1 MKVENGHNVKVHYVG
16 TLNDGSEFDSS
27 HNRGEA
33 LEFEVGSGKMI
44 RGFDAAL
51 VGMTVGESK
60 KVTLAPE
67 QAYGDRI
74 EEAIQTVPKTTF
86 PPEFTLE
93 EGQVVRGAN
102 KAGQPMMAIIAQL
115 NKDDV
120 VLDLNHPLAGKE
132 LNFEIE
138 LVDIQQ

>member
-16 TLNDGSEFDSS
+16 TLNDGSEFDNS
-27 HNRGEA
+27 HNRGET
-33 LEFEVGSGKMI
+33 LDFEVGSGKMI
-44 RGFDAAL
+44 KGFDEAL
-51 VGMTVGESK
+51 IGMTVGESK
-60 KVTLAPE
+60 NVTLSPE
-67 QAYGDRI
+67 KAYGDRI
-74 EEAIQTVPKTTF
+74 EEAMQVVPKTTF

-102 KAGQPMMAIIAQL
+102 KAGAPMMAIIAELQ
-115 NKDDV
+115 KDDV

-138 LVDIQQ
+138 LIDIQQ

>member
-16 TLNDGSEFDSS
+16 TLEDGSEFDNS
-27 HNRGEA
+27 HNRGET
-33 LEFEVGSGKMI
+33 LEFEVGAGKMI
-44 RGFDAAL
+44 KGFDSAL

-60 KVTLAPE
+60 KITLSPD
-67 QAYGDRI
+67 QAYGERI
-74 EEAIQTVPKTTF
+74 EEAMQTVPKTTF
-86 PPEFTLE
+86 PAEFSLE

-102 KAGQPMMAIIAQL
+102 RAGQPMMAIIAEL
-115 NKDDV
+115 TNDEV

-138 LVDIQQ
+138 LVEIQQ